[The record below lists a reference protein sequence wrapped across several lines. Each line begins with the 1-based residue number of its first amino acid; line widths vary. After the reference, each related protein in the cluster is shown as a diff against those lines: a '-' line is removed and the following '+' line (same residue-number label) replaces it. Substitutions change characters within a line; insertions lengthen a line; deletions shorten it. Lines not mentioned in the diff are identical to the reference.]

1 LVVWGGLPRPESFKF
16 ARWGPIGA
24 KTRHYQMAGTRAR
37 PPAGGTNPA
46 PDGTE
51 LTHSEAAEYILSML
65 EGLRMVAQGAKMP
78 FLAYLIHVALEE
90 ANNEKSNSDK
100 GRPVTP

>member
-1 LVVWGGLPRPESFKF
+1 LGGLPQPEICDLG
-16 ARWGPIGA
+16 AIGA
-24 KTRHYQMAGTRAR
+24 KIRHYQMAGTHAQ
-37 PPAGGTNPA
+37 PPAGGKNPSR
-46 PDGTE
+46 DGPE
-51 LTHSEAAEYILSML
+51 LTHSEAAEYISSML

-90 ANNEKSNSDK
+90 ANNEKSNPHK